1 MQTESGH
8 EVISD
13 EQECYA
19 EAMAR
24 FQALFARAGEAGLR
38 EPTAM
43 NLATVDADGRPS
55 SRMVL
60 LKKVDERGFV
70 FYTNLE
76 SRKGRELAGNPN
88 AALCFFWEP
97 LMEQVRVEGVA
108 DPVSDEEADA
118 YWATRSRD
126 SQIGAWASRQSEPLD
141 SRESLEKRFDE
152 IKARFRNRPVPR
164 PPHWSGYR
172 LRPALIEFWV
182 GADSRLH
189 QRTRYRKRG
198 ETWTVDLL
206 NP

>member
-1 MQTESGH
+1 
-8 EVISD
+8 
-13 EQECYA
+13 
-19 EAMAR
+19 MAR

-108 DPVSDEEADA
+108 D
-118 YWATRSRD
+118 
-126 SQIGAWASRQSEPLD
+126 
-141 SRESLEKRFDE
+141 
-152 IKARFRNRPVPR
+152 
-164 PPHWSGYR
+164 
-172 LRPALIEFWV
+172 
-182 GADSRLH
+182 
-189 QRTRYRKRG
+189 
-198 ETWTVDLL
+198 
-206 NP
+206 